1 MANFNQSPTGQTSST
16 ASIGPALGFAISNT
30 AVIPTLRVTLYSW
43 TGGMTAGGATMNIGG
58 GTIKIYSQPPDGR
71 LVPFRLPD

>member
-1 MANFNQSPTGQTSST
+1 MANFNQSPVGQTSSA
-16 ASIGPALGFAISNT
+16 ASIGPALGFTTSSA

-43 TGGMTAGGATMNIGG
+43 AGGMTAGGATINIGG
-58 GTIKIYSQPPDGR
+58 GTIKIYSRPLDGR